1 MQYKYLGEVELTK
14 TSIPMDKV
22 GDKLLI
28 IKTLKG
34 GFLKSLENLKTSI
47 KIKVIDIEKSKLDI
61 AYF

>member
-28 IKTLKG
+28 IKTLLG
-34 GFLKSLENLKTSI
+34 RFLKSLEN
-47 KIKVIDIEKSKLDI
+47 
-61 AYF
+61 